1 MSSPSPNLPSFKRR
15 LKDLNSGQ
23 SRMAMPGNL
32 EERCRLGKSEEDR
45 IGALRAILSSG
56 RAEQRAEALMELGH
70 LARVGENWVEARD
83 NYAAC
88 LEIFQELSMETEEA
102 KASYSVGYCQT
113 KLRQHAEA
121 VIHLSAALERARSFN
136 DSQEIAYI
144 CGPLAD
150 SLSELGR
157 IDEALAIYELA
168 RGAFAD
174 LGEHGPTGYAE
185 LRIGDLLM
193 QQAKPV
199 TAREVFEAAYNHF
212 QTEGDGFSAAFAR
225 QHLADALIELG
236 LIDDAVRHLHDS
248 LAVFEFLEADERV
261 ADSYLRLGIAN
272 NKRSRHS
279 IARSHLEVAIRS
291 FRKSDDYVRAAIAEI
306 QHSSAVIFEDLGG
319 SHSAAFS
326 RSERAKQ
333 YLIAAGEQEAA
344 LEATVIMARSDQLNQ
359 RFSSAAATW
368 KVVVE
373 KARQFG
379 LRMLEQSALTNLA
392 ECYLE
397 LGAFENGRKLLKA
410 VDASAWGESHSEPEN
425 YRRVCVLAEGKPTVD
440 EEPVFRCANAI
451 ESWVELMK
459 LPSWPTAA

>member
-1 MSSPSPNLPSFKRR
+1 LEPFDNSSDADFHELAKSQ
-15 LKDLNSGQ
+15 D
-23 SRMAMPGNL
+23 L
-32 EERCRLGKSEEDR
+32 EERGY
-45 IGALRAILSSG
+45 
-56 RAEQRAEALMELGH
+56 ALMELAH
-70 LARVGENWVEARD
+70 SARKSENWVAARD
-83 NYAAC
+83 HYGSALDVYLA
-88 LEIFQELSMETEEA
+88 LGDEAQVASARYSLGFTEVRL
-102 KASYSVGYCQT
+102 KQFGD
-113 KLRQHAEA
+113 A
-121 VIHLSAALERARSFN
+121 VINLSLALERARSFN

-157 IDEALAIYELA
+157 IDEALEIYELA
-168 RGAFAD
+168 RGAYAD
-174 LGEHGPTGYAE
+174 LGENGPTGYAE

-193 QQAKPV
+193 QQAKPA

-379 LRMLEQSALTNLA
+379 LRRLEQSALTNLA

-425 YRRVCVLAEGKPTVD
+425 YRRVCDLAEGKPTVD
-440 EEPVFRCANAI
+440 EEPVFRCGNAI

-459 LPSWPTAA
+459 LPSLPTAV